1 MRAFIIP
8 DVGLYL
14 VDPMQGRKITYNC
27 TFMNKLDV
35 LSHNNTIINAEKQ
48 GTVYYFPNCQI
59 TSNGILNIYSES
71 LLLSKNLISSNP
83 TSSNDTND
91 IFLNIKDLSQEVLFK
106 NSSVTMNDDTIR
118 SIENELTMSQ
128 DSEQTLNRRL
138 SKLEDGN
145 YIRNLIK
152 HYSDIFFITLILGC
166 LIAITLFIANCIC
179 RTRFARKESS
189 DKHTI
194 KSHIHR
200 LENYVLGIE
209 RADFKGDLIKTK
221 LNQNNNKATPA
232 PTNNT
237 SPLTPSSESS
247 SACNIADV
255 SI

>member
-1 MRAFIIP
+1 
-8 DVGLYL
+8 
-14 VDPMQGRKITYNC
+14 
-27 TFMNKLDV
+27 
-35 LSHNNTIINAEKQ
+35 
-48 GTVYYFPNCQI
+48 
-59 TSNGILNIYSES
+59 
-71 LLLSKNLISSNP
+71 
-83 TSSNDTND
+83 
-91 IFLNIKDLSQEVLFK
+91 
-106 NSSVTMNDDTIR
+106 MNDDTIR
-118 SIENELTMSQ
+118 SIENELTLSQ
-128 DSEQTLNRRL
+128 DSEQTLNKRL

-189 DKHTI
+189 DKHKI
-194 KSHIHR
+194 KSPIHR
-200 LENYVLGIE
+200 HENYVLGIE

-247 SACNIADV
+247 SACNIAEV
-255 SI
+255 ST